1 MGRRGGR
8 GGRWWRKPAGAS
20 RAHWLLCACASLCV
34 PGVAPVVVVP
44 VVWWPLA
51 LVLIVLVPLLGIL
64 LILVIA
70 GLRVG
75 LCSGRRRW
83 GVGSRVVAA
92 IAPIVVGRR
101 WWWRRRWGCVALAV
115 TSLVVGWL
123 AVTRLWRAVAADSGG
138 AGIGARTG
146 DVAILAVAAGPR
158 RVPSRAVAGWW
169 WRLLGRRLWRRR
181 LLGWRLL
188 LRNPVV
194 AASVVGVVVIP
205 AVVTPAVLGVA
216 TTSTAVEAS
225 SVVASSTAAAPSVL
239 EASSVTP
246 WWASV
251 VIALEATTTSAA
263 PEAATTSVVKALFR
277 GWPGLATFLVV
288 LPHQLVGLFPLQLNE
303 QHLIQEVP
311 DIRQCEVGWEEGRAP
326 EGTGRGQYLPP
337 SGSDTPGTLAC
348 QKGDGRGDE

>member
-1 MGRRGGR
+1 M
-8 GGRWWRKPAGAS
+8 RW
-20 RAHWLLCACASLCV
+20 L
-34 PGVAPVVVVP
+34 
-44 VVWWPLA
+44 
-51 LVLIVLVPLLGIL
+51 
-64 LILVIA
+64 
-70 GLRVG
+70 
-75 LCSGRRRW
+75 
-83 GVGSRVVAA
+83 
-92 IAPIVVGRR
+92 
-101 WWWRRRWGCVALAV
+101 
-115 TSLVVGWL
+115 T
-123 AVTRLWRAVAADSGG
+123 
-138 AGIGARTG
+138 
-146 DVAILAVAAGPR
+146 
-158 RVPSRAVAGWW
+158 
-169 WRLLGRRLWRRR
+169 
-181 LLGWRLL
+181 
-188 LRNPVV
+188 
-194 AASVVGVVVIP
+194 
-205 AVVTPAVLGVA
+205 
-216 TTSTAVEAS
+216 S